1 MPTQTVV
8 QKRAEAR
15 RAFES
20 FLAECPSRDLLAT
33 IGGKWVTLTLAALEH
48 GPQRYNAL
56 HRRIA
61 GISPKMLTQTLR
73 TLERDGLIS
82 RTVTASVPVQV
93 DYQLTPLGTQLLTIV
108 LTVKSWAEA
117 NVEAIQT
124 ARATYDARDAR
135 DGHDGRDGRD
145 ARDGQH

>member
-1 MPTQTVV
+1 
-8 QKRAEAR
+8 
-15 RAFES
+15 
-20 FLAECPSRDLLAT
+20 
-33 IGGKWVTLTLAALEH
+33 LTLAALEH

-56 HRRIA
+56 RRRIA

-73 TLERDGLIS
+73 TLERDGLIA

-93 DYQLTPLGTQLLTIV
+93 DYQLTPLGTQLLAIV

-124 ARATYDARDAR
+124 ARATYDARDDSDAREAR
-135 DGHDGRDGRD
+135 DD
-145 ARDGQH
+145 QH

>member
-1 MPTQTVV
+1 LCVTDPEENAVPTQTAAE
-8 QKRAEAR
+8 KRAEAR

-48 GPQRYNAL
+48 GPLRYNAL
-56 HRRIA
+56 LRRIA

-73 TLERDGLIS
+73 TLERDGLIG

-93 DYQLTPLGTQLLTIV
+93 DYELTPLGVQLLAIV

-117 NVEAIQT
+117 NVEAIQY
-124 ARATYDARDAR
+124 ARAAYDARES
-135 DGHDGRDGRD
+135 
-145 ARDGQH
+145 QN

>member
-1 MPTQTVV
+1 MPTQTVA
-8 QKRAEAR
+8 QKRADAR

-20 FLAECPSRDLLAT
+20 FLAECPSRDLLGT

-56 HRRIA
+56 LRRIA

-73 TLERDGLIS
+73 MLERDGLIG

-93 DYQLTPLGTQLLTIV
+93 DYQLTALGEELLTIV

-117 NVEAIQT
+117 NVEAIGH
-124 ARATYDARDAR
+124 ARARYDARENE
-135 DGHDGRDGRD
+135 H
-145 ARDGQH
+145 

>member
-1 MPTQTVV
+1 MPTQTAA
-8 QKRAEAR
+8 QKRADAR

-56 HRRIA
+56 RRRIA

-73 TLERDGLIS
+73 TLERDGLIG
-82 RTVTASVPVQV
+82 RTVTPSVPVQV
-93 DYQLTPLGTQLLTIV
+93 DYELTPLGTELLAVV
-108 LTVKSWAEA
+108 LMVKSWAEA
-117 NVEAIQT
+117 NVATIQA
-124 ARATYDARDAR
+124 ARAEYDACES
-135 DGHDGRDGRD
+135 G
-145 ARDGQH
+145 